1 MLTVFLAKAMLP
13 LAPEDGRVV
22 ACLSLWGMTKYSCY
36 YILLSVKR
44 VCPMDKRTMA
54 ERNTYMGKKAM
65 GILPA
70 VMSVLLL
77 VLFVALRRF
86 SEGVYT
92 GYQETYETYDQH
104 YVMITDGE
112 DSDFWNKVYESALA
126 EARQEGV
133 YIERFGEGLAVDYS
147 RNELLKMAIQ
157 ASVDGIIV
165 PGDEDEETI
174 ALINEAVEKKIP
186 VVTVLQDSTGSLRN
200 CFVGNNNYN
209 LGQEYGR
216 QILELLP
223 EDGKKSKVMVLV
235 SESRADTSQNLTML
249 GIREALE
256 QELGKDIPAVESR
269 PVDNTG
275 NFSAEESIR
284 DIFLDP
290 GEMPDILVCL
300 NEVYTR
306 CAYQA
311 AVDYNQVGKVQILGY
326 YDSETILNAVAKN
339 IIYSTITL
347 DAEQMGRLC
356 VQALEEYRQ
365 TGYTNGYMAVDTR
378 LITMEEAEKRLESR
392 QGAEGSAE

>member
-1 MLTVFLAKAMLP
+1 MLTVFLAKVMLP

-44 VCPMDKRTMA
+44 VFPMDKRTMA

-223 EDGKKSKVMVLV
+223 EDGKKSKV
-235 SESRADTSQNLTML
+235 RAGRT
-249 GIREALE
+249 
-256 QELGKDIPAVESR
+256 PAR
-269 PVDNTG
+269 
-275 NFSAEESIR
+275 I
-284 DIFLDP
+284 
-290 GEMPDILVCL
+290 
-300 NEVYTR
+300 
-306 CAYQA
+306 
-311 AVDYNQVGKVQILGY
+311 
-326 YDSETILNAVAKN
+326 
-339 IIYSTITL
+339 
-347 DAEQMGRLC
+347 
-356 VQALEEYRQ
+356 
-365 TGYTNGYMAVDTR
+365 
-378 LITMEEAEKRLESR
+378 
-392 QGAEGSAE
+392 

>member
-1 MLTVFLAKAMLP
+1 M
-13 LAPEDGRVV
+13 
-22 ACLSLWGMTKYSCY
+22 
-36 YILLSVKR
+36 
-44 VCPMDKRTMA
+44 
-54 ERNTYMGKKAM
+54 
-65 GILPA
+65 
-70 VMSVLLL
+70 
-77 VLFVALRRF
+77 
-86 SEGVYT
+86 
-92 GYQETYETYDQH
+92 
-104 YVMITDGE
+104 
-112 DSDFWNKVYESALA
+112 
-126 EARQEGV
+126 
-133 YIERFGEGLAVDYS
+133 
-147 RNELLKMAIQ
+147 
-157 ASVDGIIV
+157 
-165 PGDEDEETI
+165 
-174 ALINEAVEKKIP
+174 
-186 VVTVLQDSTGSLRN
+186 LQDSTGSLRN